1 MVFLKFVFSC
11 LVPKGAILLSFF
23 MFSLAVNR
31 KYVTTKE
38 FECFPYAILLVR
50 IYFELQMKK

>member
-1 MVFLKFVFSC
+1 MFSC